1 MWVNQGSKR
10 GRKYPLDPCQRISL
24 SATSGAGEAGLAL
37 GIFSTR
43 LHFDALAAR
52 SGKGRSRQ
60 KREKKRKGFHPE
72 KNQECLSLPP
82 LPCIHWRQLFIISFF
97 PQGYKCWHL
106 WGNNPIQG
114 FVSYWKFFSEFSFW
128 PFLFFRHCMFFIWEN
143 RGKMQPKQHF
153 SFSGKVSILIYWKLV
168 QPVIYILSVKDSKN
182 FQPKQ
187 IFPWK
192 RPSLMRCRSSDVS
205 AEEFC
210 QFRQKKK
217 RVGDRTKTKLPGKH
231 AMLQVN
237 GLKCQLV
244 NCHKAREVNQSTRVN
259 GAMLIYTEDLALD
272 FNRTSLASC
281 FSAYPSSSL
290 FNKLSVILGLSF
302 NNSPFSLHDPSF
314 LSGDNGMGFS
324 ARSPHRNIVD
334 RLNSAQLATAF

>member
-1 MWVNQGSKR
+1 MSEDLSISSVWCRGGRACSGFFFHQITFWCTSCKEWEEKEQGKE
-10 GRKYPLDPCQRISL
+10 
-24 SATSGAGEAGLAL
+24 GE
-37 GIFSTR
+37 
-43 LHFDALAAR
+43 
-52 SGKGRSRQ
+52 
-60 KREKKRKGFHPE
+60 KRKGSPPE
-72 KNQECLSLPP
+72 KNQECLSLSLPL
-82 LPCIHWRQLFIISFF
+82 LPCIHCHQLFIISFC
-97 PQGYKCWHL
+97 PQGYKCRHL
-106 WGNNPIQG
+106 WRNNPIQV
-114 FVSYWKFFSEFSFW
+114 FVSSWKFFSKFSFW
-128 PFLFFRHCMFFIWEN
+128 PFLFFGHYMFFFWEN

-153 SFSGKVSILIYWKLV
+153 SFSSKVSILIYWKLV

-182 FQPKQ
+182 FIRN

-210 QFRQKKK
+210 QFWQKKK

-272 FNRTSLASC
+272 FNRTSQASC
-281 FSAYPSSSL
+281 FSTYPSSSL
-290 FNKLSVILGLSF
+290 FNKLSVILGLAF
-302 NNSPFSLHDPSF
+302 NNSPFSLHDPSS

-324 ARSPHRNIVD
+324 ACSPHRNIVD
-334 RLNSAQLATAF
+334 RLNSAQLATGF